1 MPAFIGIFSTQLV
14 GSLHR
19 ETNSCIWTGLI
30 VIYSE
35 IAKLINFYV
44 FVMLMLSASKL
55 QILSVQDGDESTATL
70 MRAKLESAIGSVMH
84 KSQPWF
90 HNDISREEAERRL
103 QVMGLQD
110 GMFLI
115 REKDPGFVLGL
126 AHESAVVHYLF
137 DVDAVGKL
145 SIKSGPKFDNLM
157 LAVDHY
163 TQREDGLLCKLREP
177 CNAELFDGRRRTPST
192 GNRPPGLFEQ
202 RRSPSSSLNDNSP
215 FASNPFLRAGSG
227 TGAMVPDII
236 REGTD
241 ILNVFLCRCTCML
254 YVKLLLTE
262 LHLIIC

>member
-1 MPAFIGIFSTQLV
+1 
-14 GSLHR
+14 
-19 ETNSCIWTGLI
+19 
-30 VIYSE
+30 
-35 IAKLINFYV
+35 
-44 FVMLMLSASKL
+44 MLSASKL

-103 QVMGLQD
+103 QVMGLQE

-126 AHESAVVHYLF
+126 AHESTVVHYLF

-192 GNRPPGLFEQ
+192 GTRPPGLFEQ

-236 REGTD
+236 REGTG